1 MVKHHIFSLVIIIIV
16 IIIVFNYLLFFYIK
30 TNLKEMGGER
40 DDVDDGNDT
49 NIRDLYYFNT
59 AKSLLTG

>member
-1 MVKHHIFSLVIIIIV
+1 MVKHHIFLLLLLLLLLLSLLLII
-16 IIIVFNYLLFFYIK
+16 FYFFYIK

-49 NIRDLYYFNT
+49 NIRELYY
-59 AKSLLTG
+59 LQQRVC

>member
-1 MVKHHIFSLVIIIIV
+1 MFVINCGQTYFFLIII
-16 IIIVFNYLLFFYIK
+16 FFYNK
-30 TNLKEMGGER
+30 NTFKGNVFWGGER

>member
-1 MVKHHIFSLVIIIIV
+1 M
-16 IIIVFNYLLFFYIK
+16 FF
-30 TNLKEMGGER
+30 EGEIR

-49 NIRDLYYFNT
+49 NIRELYYFNT

>member
-1 MVKHHIFSLVIIIIV
+1 MRSVKPGNHLKGN
-16 IIIVFNYLLFFYIK
+16 VFW
-30 TNLKEMGGER
+30 GGER

-59 AKSLLTG
+59 AKSLLTE